1 MHNTLDGGN
10 GVFKARYRGR
20 RRPFM
25 KKTTSRTPMENKDVA
40 TLRMH
45 HGRPTE
51 HTLVMHLI
59 PPLENYIGFITHQFT
74 HHNHSYTTLF
84 VIVGTISTTILIN
97 NFNQMSNNSLLCSI
111 SSTYTRPDHS
121 DDSVAQTQL
130 ITILHYTTS
139 KVYSLGHDSIM
150 WSFFNLRGIAL
161 FLEEDH
167 KLVSLSAR
175 TVSRAND
182 RHRSKI
188 SSKHH
193 ALIVLLVVGDCIL
206 VGLQPI
212 LVFKFKAKRP
222 KIGEKSLLSDSVFL
236 QVARNNVLLIV
247 PALLYA
253 INNYLKFIMQLY
265 FNPATVKMVSNL
277 KVLVIVVIR
286 PQLVYL

>member
-1 MHNTLDGGN
+1 MKNEMIECS
-10 GVFKARYRGR
+10 VFH
-20 RRPFM
+20 
-25 KKTTSRTPMENKDVA
+25 SR
-40 TLRMH
+40 
-45 HGRPTE
+45 
-51 HTLVMHLI
+51 
-59 PPLENYIGFITHQFT
+59 
-74 HHNHSYTTLF
+74 
-84 VIVGTISTTILIN
+84 
-97 NFNQMSNNSLLCSI
+97 
-111 SSTYTRPDHS
+111 
-121 DDSVAQTQL
+121 
-130 ITILHYTTS
+130 
-139 KVYSLGHDSIM
+139 
-150 WSFFNLRGIAL
+150 
-161 FLEEDH
+161 
-167 KLVSLSAR
+167 LVSLSVK